1 VALSARA
8 SGIIT
13 TEERQVVEIG
23 HRTQS
28 GMSNECVL
36 WRPPR
41 SRGVAATIP
50 LPPIASQ
57 DSTRHA
63 RPGEAIQLY
72 TGMRTKYCRR
82 IGVAICRLASPI
94 TIDFQEPRISYTLD
108 ACLITVWPG
117 KLDEFARGDG
127 FADWPAMCAFWAKYH
142 PELPVFAGWM
152 IRWGEFHQSLDGGE
166 GCEVR
171 MMRTKTNLL
180 DDQGSL

>member
-1 VALSARA
+1 MVAYSFMKQFA
-8 SGIIT
+8 
-13 TEERQVVEIG
+13 
-23 HRTQS
+23 
-28 GMSNECVL
+28 
-36 WRPPR
+36 
-41 SRGVAATIP
+41 
-50 LPPIASQ
+50 PPIVEGTKRQ
-57 DSTRHA
+57 TIRGERKRHA
-63 RPGEAIQLY
+63 RPGETIQLY

-166 GCEVR
+166 AI
-171 MMRTKTNLL
+171 LF
-180 DDQGSL
+180 